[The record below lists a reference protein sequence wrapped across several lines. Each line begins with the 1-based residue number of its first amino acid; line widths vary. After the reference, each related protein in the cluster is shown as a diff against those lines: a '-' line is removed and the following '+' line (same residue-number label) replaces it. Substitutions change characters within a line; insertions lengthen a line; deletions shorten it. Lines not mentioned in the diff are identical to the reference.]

1 MRVLFIDPG
10 KMTGWGILSCQDEPL
25 NFFGGETAYDA
36 MLDYWG
42 QPSFAYARPTI
53 QHTTQETPGMRYQ
66 SKLLEHGLSRVVMEG
81 FDVTPRTYQATPN
94 QDSLWA
100 VKMIGPFELWCRWVS
115 IPFEIQSR
123 TAKNFDKDG
132 SKLKKLGWW
141 APADGV
147 HGEAGHRRD
156 AARHALKWG
165 VDHRLIK
172 PEVLL

>member
-10 KMTGWGILSCQDEPL
+10 KMTGWGILHCHDEPL
-25 NFFGGETAYDA
+25 SFLGGEAPYET

-42 QPSFAYARPTI
+42 QPSFPYGQRLITAAQERPRMT
-53 QHTTQETPGMRYQ
+53 YQ
-66 SKLLEHGLSRVVMEG
+66 SKLHEHGLSRVVMEG
-81 FDVTPRTYQATPN
+81 FDVTPRTHQATPN

-100 VKMIGPFELWCRWVS
+100 VKMLGPFELWCRWAR

-123 TAKNFDKDG
+123 TAKSFDKDG